1 MHRQF
6 LVPPVFVEDVVLY
19 TFRNNLNKWKIILW
33 PVVISIAASSLTM
46 IRRSAQVATV
56 VTVNGESVSHRQF
69 TSRVRELQEQI
80 NIRRNEARSRGIP
93 AEFYLQLYGLTD
105 PTQATLDA
113 FIYELSIAAAID
125 PLWLSLHPEVVSKEI
140 LKDLPTSF
148 LDASGNVNLEVYRRY
163 MQAINMRI
171 ADYEDRKEE
180 EMQRSL
186 FNNFVKDAGY
196 FSVKQQRHA
205 VEEQLVKK
213 SFDVAKIEFGQ
224 IKKAVAKEEIGNAE
238 KESFYETHKEQYRV
252 DESRTFEYWV
262 VSPSATERKVVVS
275 SEAISSFYEKNKNT
289 LYRVAPRVKVRH
301 ILIDGA
307 TENARAVADNL
318 HQQITK
324 NPELFEKLAQEHS
337 ADKDTARVGG
347 VRDFF
352 SRGTYDK
359 SFEQA
364 AFRLKAAGDLAPVTK
379 VDAGFELV
387 QLVERIPATEKS
399 FEDVKGEIE
408 KTVRTKTAS
417 DWTRA
422 HLEKIKKDAGNSKE
436 AIKEITDAAE
446 THKDMKN
453 VVEAKANSHTLD
465 GLIVKNGFTLHAV
478 DSYSFFKH
486 DDSYVLVKMTAK
498 EGSYIK
504 PYKDVADA
512 VESDLLESKAM
523 VHIQEVAQA
532 IAAGVRAGKKL
543 ADLAEEYDVSFSS
556 TGLVNSTDNS
566 GVFKTVSGL
575 LKKSFAL
582 INPMQVVLHFAGN
595 DAYLVALHDTDQ
607 ESLRD
612 VEFALARSGSL
623 ETKNDE
629 ESTGLSQAFV
639 SSLVRN
645 ARVDFDQKTLAPDH
659 SEESIPYDI

>member
-46 IRRSAQVATV
+46 IRRSAQVATI
-56 VTVNGESVSHRQF
+56 VTVNGESVTHRQF
-69 TSRVRELQEQI
+69 ATRVRELQEQI
-80 NIRRNEARSRGIP
+80 NMRRNEARSRGIP

-105 PTQATLDA
+105 PTQAALDA
-113 FIYELSIAAAID
+113 FIYELSIAAALD

-148 LDASGNVNLEVYRRY
+148 LDASGNVDLEVYRRY
-163 MQAINMRI
+163 MQALHMRI

-180 EMQRSL
+180 EMQREL
-186 FNNFVKDAGY
+186 FNQFVKDSAY
-196 FSVKQQRHA
+196 FSVKQQRHIL
-205 VEEQLVKK
+205 EEQLVKK
-213 SFDVAKIEFGQ
+213 SFGVAKIDFSQ
-224 IKKAVAKEEIGNAE
+224 VKKAVAKEDIGNAE

-252 DESRTFEYWV
+252 DESRSFEYWV
-262 VSPSATERKVVVS
+262 VAPSATERKVVLS
-275 SEAISSFYEKNKNT
+275 PDAIVSFYEKNKNT

-301 ILIDGA
+301 VLIDAA
-307 TENARAVADNL
+307 TEGARSLAESL
-318 HQQITK
+318 HQQIAK
-324 NPELFEKLAQEHS
+324 DPSVFEKLAEEHS

-359 SFEQA
+359 AFEQA
-364 AFRLKAAGDLAPVTK
+364 AFRLKSTGDIAPVTK
-379 VDAGFELV
+379 VDNGFEII
-387 QLVERIPATEKS
+387 QLVERIPAAEKS
-399 FEDVKGEIE
+399 FDEVKDEIE
-408 KTVRTKTAS
+408 KTVRTKTAL

-422 HLEKIKKDAGNSKE
+422 HLEKIKKDAAGSQE

-446 THKDMKN
+446 THKDMKK

-504 PYKDVADA
+504 PYKEVADA
-512 VESDLLESKAM
+512 VENDLIESKTVAR
-523 VHIQEVAQA
+523 VQDVAQV
-532 IAAGVRAGKKL
+532 IAAGVRSGKKL
-543 ADLAEEYDVSFSS
+543 ETLAEAHDISFST
-556 TGLVNSTDNS
+556 TGMVGSTDNS
-566 GVFKTVSGL
+566 GVFKSVSGL
-575 LKKSFAL
+575 LKKSFSL
-582 INPMQVVLHFAGN
+582 LSPTQVVLHFAGN
-595 DAYLVALHDTDQ
+595 DAYLVALQEIDQ
-607 ESLRD
+607 DSLTD
-612 VEFALARSGSL
+612 VESALTGSGSL
-623 ETKNDE
+623 
-629 ESTGLSQAFV
+629 
-639 SSLVRN
+639 
-645 ARVDFDQKTLAPDH
+645 
-659 SEESIPYDI
+659 